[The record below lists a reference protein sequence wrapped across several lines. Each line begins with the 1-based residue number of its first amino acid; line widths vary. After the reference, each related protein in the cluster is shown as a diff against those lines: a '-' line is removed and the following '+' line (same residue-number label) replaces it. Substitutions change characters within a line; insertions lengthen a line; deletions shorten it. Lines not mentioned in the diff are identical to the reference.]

1 MSAASGQIGAD
12 RSQMLAGLHTAE
24 LACARNGVRF
34 TPIRRAVLEALW
46 DAGEPVGAYDL
57 IRALESRAG
66 RRFSPPTVYRAL
78 DFLLEQRLVSRIET
92 RNAFVPR
99 VNPEHER
106 ACAFFIC
113 ETCGTSAEVDNP
125 QVEALFETD
134 AAELGFRIGRRVIE
148 LQGTCAHCLSAVHAV
163 G

>member
-1 MSAASGQIGAD
+1 MSAARGQIGAD
-12 RSQMLAGLHTAE
+12 RKRMKAGLRTAE
-24 LACARNGVRF
+24 LACARSGVRF

-46 DAGEPVGAYDL
+46 AAEEPVGAYDL
-57 IRALESRAG
+57 IRRLESRLV

-78 DFLLEQRLVSRIET
+78 EFLLEQRLVSRIET

-99 VNPEHER
+99 VHPEHEP

-134 AAELGFRIGRRVIE
+134 AAGLGFRIGKRVIE
-148 LQGTCAHCLSAVHAV
+148 LQGTCANCLSMARAA